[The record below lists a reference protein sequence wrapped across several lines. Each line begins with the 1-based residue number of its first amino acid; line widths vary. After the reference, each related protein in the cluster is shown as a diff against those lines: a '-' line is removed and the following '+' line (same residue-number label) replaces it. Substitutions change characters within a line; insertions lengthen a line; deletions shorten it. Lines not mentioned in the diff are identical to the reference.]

1 MFDPR
6 LLRAFVTIFESG
18 SFTAAADKLHL
29 TQSTISQQLARLEE
43 SVGHSLLIAQQD
55 HYN

>member
-29 TQSTISQQLARLEE
+29 
-43 SVGHSLLIAQQD
+43 
-55 HYN
+55 